1 MWRRPRGEK
10 PGTSE
15 VESGGGEA
23 GSKLVHFNRLLAFAA
38 DVLLCAAGDVEI
50 PGLCMG
56 LEGLTMN

>member
-1 MWRRPRGEK
+1 
-10 PGTSE
+10 

-38 DVLLCAAGDVEI
+38 DGLLCAAGDVEI